1 MFSGSRRCHDV
12 EMIRCTAIPN
22 TFLVETLS
30 KRINIYI
37 TRPLSRLWTIYADGR
52 PADIVAPFTA
62 RRTAAIAYTANA
74 QGRLSELEPDCS

>member
-1 MFSGSRRCHDV
+1 MDYLCGRTTRGHCCAVYGPAYGRYSLYGQRAGAAH
-12 EMIRCTAIPN
+12 
-22 TFLVETLS
+22 
-30 KRINIYI
+30 I